1 MRGGRFLLAMA
12 VLVALGQIAF
22 LYAMIEGRASI
33 LRHGKVVVL
42 RVEPV
47 DPRDLLR
54 GDYVVL
60 GYNISTIDA
69 ALLAGASDAEPD
81 EARTIYVRLSPGDD
95 GIWQPVAANLGEPP
109 SPAPGD
115 GEVDIRGELHT
126 VPAENARSVFVRY
139 GIERFYVPEGQGR
152 PIEADITTRP
162 FAMHVAVAADG
173 TAQIRSFHD
182 DTGMLFE
189 EPLY

>member
-1 MRGGRFLLAMA
+1 MRRGRLLLGMA

-22 LYAMIEGRASI
+22 LYAMIEGRAGI

-60 GYNISTIDA
+60 GYNISSLDP
-69 ALLAGASDAEPD
+69 ALLDGQAGASSEQ
-81 EARTIYVRLSPGDD
+81 TIHVRLKAGED
-95 GIWQPVAANLGEPP
+95 GIWQPVAARVGEPP
-109 SPAPGD
+109 EPAIAED
-115 GEVDIRGELHT
+115 EVDIRGELHAPLT
-126 VPAENARSVFVRY
+126 ENARSVFVRY

-152 PIEADITTRP
+152 PIEADINTRS
-162 FAMHVAVAADG
+162 FTMHVAVASDG